1 MVASMTKRIMRGV
14 AGVLAVV
21 LLAVV
26 LFSSYYIAR
35 EAGHHC
41 EGEECPICENIR
53 QCEAVL
59 QQLGLGIIL
68 VASLVMPTVWS
79 LITRSLRAYMF
90 AAETLV
96 SRKVRLN
103 D

>member
-1 MVASMTKRIMRGV
+1 MDTSMTKRIMRGI

-26 LFSSYYIAR
+26 LFSSYYIA
-35 EAGHHC
+35 EESGHHC
-41 EGEECPICENIR
+41 EGEECQICENIR

-68 VASLVMPTVWS
+68 MASLVIPTVWS
-79 LITRSLRAYMF
+79 MLAKNLRECTF
-90 AAETLV
+90 TAETLV
-96 SRKVRLN
+96 SKKVRLN